1 MRGIWGCKLWGGPCW
16 GENEKTGTHRHLGLH
31 PAPPATAIVTVL
43 PAHLRSV
50 LLSRAGTDP
59 CWRYSKGSVPSEGH
73 RVPWQIQAEPTSGF
87 WTDGRRCKEIRS
99 ICRRRTQESRSQSAT
114 QALLGSTIGI
124 ANSGRRGRK
133 ESSSVSLRRRRT
145 TAGTKGQLDQQH
157 QSLGYGKHT
166 TIIFRLSS
174 EE

>member
-1 MRGIWGCKLWGGPCW
+1 MRGICGCNLWGGQCW
-16 GENEKTGTHRHLGLH
+16 GEHTKTGTHRHLGLH

-50 LLSRAGTDP
+50 LLSRAGSDP

-73 RVPWQIQAEPTSGF
+73 RAPLQIQAEPMSGF
-87 WTDGRRCKEIRS
+87 WTGGRRCIKIRS

-145 TAGTKGQLDQQH
+145 TAGTKIQLDRRH
-157 QSLGYGKHT
+157 QSFGYGKHT
-166 TIIFRLSS
+166 MIIFRLSRD
-174 EE
+174 E